1 MDMTS
6 LSGSAGWIMVPFN
19 ALFWAVFAVFLLIL
33 VAVSLVMRRRSDR
46 AKRKL
51 ITASCVLMMVSFV
64 AYKYCLSIDPD
75 FDRLTAAMGGFNWWG
90 ELPLHLC
97 NINMLLMPVAV
108 WSRKRSLL
116 SFCFFLGPLGALMA
130 LAMPSAGFSG
140 FPLYLPRMLGYYG
153 IHFMIVITALAIV
166 TFGLYRPRFRDLPVT
181 ALTVLLVALAVFG
194 INMLLRSTG
203 LHPKANYF
211 YSVETEGNF
220 LLELFHSWLPWPFL
234 YLLPC
239 ILILGVYMAAITLG
253 FHLTERRGKDKKK

>member
-1 MDMTS
+1 MDMTFP
-6 LSGSAGWIMVPFN
+6 LGPGNWIMRPFN

-33 VAVSLVMRRRSDR
+33 VVVSLVMRRRSDR
-46 AKRKL
+46 AKRNL
-51 ITASCVLMMVSFV
+51 IAASCGFMMVCFV
-64 AYKYCLSIDPD
+64 AYKYSLSVDPE

-97 NINMLLMPVAV
+97 NINMLLMPIAV
-108 WSRKRSLL
+108 WSRKRPLL
-116 SFCFFLGPLGALMA
+116 SFCFFVGPLGAFMA

-140 FPLYLPRMLGYYG
+140 FPLFLPRMLGYYG
-153 IHFMIVITALAIV
+153 IHFLIVITALAIV

-181 ALTVLLVALAVFG
+181 VLTVLLIALVVFG
-194 INMLLRSTG
+194 INLLLRSTG

-220 LLELFHSWLPWPFL
+220 LLELFYSWLPRPFL

-239 ILILGVYMAAITLG
+239 SLILGAYMAVITLG
-253 FHLTERRGKDKKK
+253 FHLTERRRRKKS